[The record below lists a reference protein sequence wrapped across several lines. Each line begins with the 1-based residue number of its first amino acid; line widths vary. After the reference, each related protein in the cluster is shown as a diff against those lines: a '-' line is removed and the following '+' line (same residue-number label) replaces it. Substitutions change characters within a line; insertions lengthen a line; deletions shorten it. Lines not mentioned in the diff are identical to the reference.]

1 MLDTVPYY
9 GVYTVDMRTE
19 LFLLPYVLLFTAVAI
34 LWRVYRVWRLSGV
47 NALTNT
53 PASGIPQVVSR
64 YFRVT
69 FALAVIVAM
78 LGFLPAAHRQFLAP
92 FQSLEHSIIDGSG
105 WVVLCAVFVLV
116 VVAQVQMGEA
126 WRISVDPDQQRKL
139 VTDGIFRWS
148 RNPIFVGMR
157 GWYLGIFLVMPNAFT
172 LLLWVL
178 GDLLIQ
184 LQVRLEEAYLI
195 DTFGDEYRT
204 YMMAVRRWL

>member
-1 MLDTVPYY
+1 
-9 GVYTVDMRTE
+9 MRTE

-47 NALTNT
+47 NALTNA
-53 PASGIPQVVSR
+53 PAAGIPQIVSR

-69 FALAVIVAM
+69 FALAVIVAA
-78 LGFLPAAHRQFLAP
+78 LGILPDSQRQFLAP
-92 FQSLEHSIIDGSG
+92 FHSLDHSVVDSVG
-105 WVVLCAVFVLV
+105 WVILCAVFVLV

-126 WRISVDPDQQRKL
+126 WRISVDPDQQSKL
-139 VTDGIFRWS
+139 VTDRIFQWS

-195 DTFGDEYRT
+195 ETFGDEYRA
-204 YMMAVRRWL
+204 YMTAVRRWL